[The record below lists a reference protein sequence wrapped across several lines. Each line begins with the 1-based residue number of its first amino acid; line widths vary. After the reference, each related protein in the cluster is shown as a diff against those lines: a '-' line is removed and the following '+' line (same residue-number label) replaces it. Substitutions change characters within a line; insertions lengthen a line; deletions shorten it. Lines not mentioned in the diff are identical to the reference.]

1 MHVLQIIA
9 NNSSV
14 PYFNWFADRIGQYP
28 GMKFSFVA
36 LYHEKPAMIDEMK
49 KKGNDCYWIKF
60 DHRHRKKS
68 MITSFFKLYKL
79 FRHLKPD
86 VVNTH
91 LFDDSLPALFA
102 AKLAGVK
109 MRVIT
114 KNDTAF
120 HWMYSPQWVKADR
133 FNNINATHIVAIS
146 GEAKKFIIEKEKAD
160 IDKICLIHHSISIS
174 DSTHQTAQDKAEL
187 KKRFGLENKMVIG
200 TVARYIDWKG
210 YRYIIEA
217 ARTIKEK
224 HKDVK
229 FLFAGH
235 GEQKT
240 ELQEL
245 VKKHGLGEYIVF
257 TGWIKKEQMPSLY
270 GVMDIFLHAAI
281 MEPFGFV
288 FAEAMANGV
297 PIVTTPTGVAGDVLK
312 DRETCYFVKYKDA
325 QGIAEGIEW
334 MLEHP
339 AERAVMKEKIKE
351 IAKEQLSV
359 EKMLDDYIR
368 LYKGELRP

>member
-14 PYFNWFADRIGQYP
+14 PYFSWYADRISGYP
-28 GMKFSFVA
+28 GIKFSFVA
-36 LYHEKPAMIDEMK
+36 LYPEKPAMIQEMRQK
-49 KKGNDCYWIKF
+49 DCDCYWIKF
-60 DHRHRKKS
+60 DHKHRKVS
-68 MITSFFKLYKL
+68 MISSFFALYKL
-79 FRHLKPD
+79 FRRLKPD

-120 HWMYSPQWVKADR
+120 HWMHNPKWVKADR
-133 FNNINATHIVAIS
+133 FNNANATHIVAIS

-160 IDKICLIHHSISIS
+160 IGKIYLIHHGISIP
-174 DSTHQTAQDKAEL
+174 DATLQTVKDREEL
-187 KKRFGLENKMVIG
+187 KKQYGLEGKVVIG

-210 YRYIIEA
+210 YKYIIEA
-217 ARTIKEK
+217 ARTITEK
-224 HKDVK
+224 HKNVK

-235 GEQKT
+235 GEQKG
-240 ELQEL
+240 ELKEL
-245 VKKHGLGEYIVF
+245 VKKYKLEDYIVF
-257 TGWIKKEQMPSLY
+257 TGWIKKEQIPSLY

-297 PIVTTPTGVAGDVLK
+297 PIVTTPTGAAGDVLK
-312 DRETCYFVKYKDA
+312 DKETCYYVKYKDA
-325 QGIAEGIEW
+325 QSIVEGIDW
-334 MLEHP
+334 VIEHP
-339 AERAVMKEKIKE
+339 KEREAMKEKIKK
-351 IAKEQLSV
+351 IAAEQLSV
-359 EKMLDDYIR
+359 EKMLDSYVK